1 MVAFPFISVAAPIVC
16 GERSGVIKTLAKA
29 YKENPT
35 AMGLA
40 AGGGMLEVFSSP
52 AGSWTILVTQPT
64 GTSCIV
70 AAGEEWESITPNVA
84 DTEHET

>member
-1 MVAFPFISVAAPIVC
+1 MVALSTQSFAAPIVC
-16 GERSGVIKTLAKA
+16 GERSEVIKTLAKA

-70 AAGEEWESITPNVA
+70 AAGEEWEAMAPNVA
-84 DTEHET
+84 DSRI

>member
-1 MVAFPFISVAAPIVC
+1 MVAFPLIAIAAPIVC
-16 GERSGVIKTLAKA
+16 GERSEVIKTLAKA

-52 AGSWTILVTQPT
+52 AGSWTILVTDVN
-64 GTSCIV
+64 GLSCIV
-70 AAGEEWESITPNVA
+70 SAGENWEAITPNVA
-84 DTEHET
+84 DSKI